1 MKKYIVLTMV
11 ISLFATTGFA
21 GGVTDN
27 NNGNAGNIFISTGE
41 NNGAN
46 SVGTWVNASDVPEL
60 KGAKGDT
67 GATGATGSTGSTGQ
81 NGSNGENGTD
91 GQNGESGENG
101 QQGEKGTQGNQGERG
116 KGLENRTEL
125 IGEVRIFDTRKWEG
139 NLYAGHD
146 FNNNV
151 NIIGAKLTYKLG
163 KSYEERRLDELE
175 ARLNQASTQNVIEEQ
190 ANLQYAN
197 DNYTITTGTNGTTIV
212 TQKQF

>member
-139 NLYAGHD
+139 NLYAGQAVLSIAFGISGLLGIYLSMRVFHKR
-146 FNNNV
+146 FRNKLFS
-151 NIIGAKLTYKLG
+151 AKAAFLG
-163 KSYEERRLDELE
+163 SWQQSKS
-175 ARLNQASTQNVIEEQ
+175 V
-190 ANLQYAN
+190 
-197 DNYTITTGTNGTTIV
+197 
-212 TQKQF
+212 K